1 MKKSNQRNMNDH
13 AERMYE
19 LMRKEGNRLKTFRMN
34 PPWPK
39 DYVDIKKLAKAGFF
53 YTFSGDK
60 VHCAFCRGQVCR
72 WDRDDDPMSEHAKH
86 FTTCPFIM
94 GGEVGNE
101 PLGEDPFPGPKRP
114 RPYDVCGTYPP
125 FPPNDTR
132 SQQVFGEVP
141 HPPQQHQ
148 NDAQSDI
155 SSINSLYQFNHDY
168 GYNRNEAT
176 QQIVMPP
183 PQQTYPPQDHMLA
196 YDDSLSNSRA
206 AATVSSS
213 NSSSNC
219 SSSVNSLTGICKICY
234 TNSIELVFLPCGHS
248 VSCIS
253 CAQRLFNCPFCRAT
267 ITTRIRTFLV

>member
-1 MKKSNQRNMNDH
+1 MSDH

-19 LMRKEGNRLKTFRMN
+19 LMRKEGNRLKTFQMN

-39 DYVDIKKLAKAGFF
+39 DHVDIKKLAKAGFF

-72 WDRDDDPMSEHAKH
+72 WGRDDDPMTEHAKH

-125 FPPNDTR
+125 FPPNDAR
-132 SQQVFGEVP
+132 SQQVSVEGLAHNNHIYDGNPNSQIINQHQYNYDYGCHSNEGNQQIILP
-141 HPPQQHQ
+141 TPQQSYENQHHTSTYG
-148 NDAQSDI
+148 DLLP
-155 SSINSLYQFNHDY
+155 NSQ
-168 GYNRNEAT
+168 
-176 QQIVMPP
+176 
-183 PQQTYPPQDHMLA
+183 
-196 YDDSLSNSRA
+196 A
-206 AATVSSS
+206 AAIITSS
-213 NSSSNC
+213 NNSSNC
-219 SSSVNSLTGICKICY
+219 SSSANSLIGICKICY

-248 VSCIS
+248 VSCLS
-253 CAQRLFNCPFCRAT
+253 CAQRLFNCPFCRAN

>member
-1 MKKSNQRNMNDH
+1 MNDH

-19 LMRKEGNRLKTFRMN
+19 LMRKE
-34 PPWPK
+34 
-39 DYVDIKKLAKAGFF
+39 GFF

-132 SQQVFGEVP
+132 SQQVSEEVTHPP
-141 HPPQQHQ
+141 HPHQ
-148 NDAQSDI
+148 NDAPSDI
-155 SSINSLYQFNHDY
+155 GSINNLYQFNHDY
-168 GYNRNEAT
+168 GYQRNEET
-176 QQIVMPP
+176 QQIIMPP
-183 PQQTYPPQDHMLA
+183 PQQTLSTQHHMPA
-196 YDDSLSNSRA
+196 YDNLLSDSRA
-206 AATVSSS
+206 VATVSSS
-213 NSSSNC
+213 NNSSNC

-234 TNSIELVFLPCGHS
+234 TNSIELS
-248 VSCIS
+248 NYNYKNKNIS
-253 CAQRLFNCPFCRAT
+253 RLKT
-267 ITTRIRTFLV
+267 QVIE